1 MKQKHKLS
9 WYWLI
14 IFPLFVGT
22 LLFLFAYMESN
33 NRRNDMVYQVSQVNV
48 ICKDKFEN
56 CYQTAIETLE
66 IVWEGKG

>member
-1 MKQKHKLS
+1 MKTKHKLS
-9 WYWLI
+9 PLWLI

-33 NRRNDMVYQVSQVNV
+33 NRRKDMVYQVTKINE

-56 CYQTAIETLE
+56 CYITAIKTLKMT
-66 IVWEGKG
+66 WEGR